1 MGEKKNACGCSSCG
15 EVFPSE
21 QNKQEIYNKEEG
33 QPSLWQRIKTLLFE
47 EKLLA
52 LLSGI
57 LLLLGWLSS
66 YWGVSSE
73 GQKVFFLAAAL
84 IGGMKIYRKA
94 AVSLFKVNLDMNVLV
109 TISVVGAIFIDKWAE
124 AAMVVFLFAA
134 GAALESYTMEKN
146 RRSIGSL
153 IDLAPREG
161 RVFRNGEEIKV
172 LVEEIH
178 TGDTALIKPGEMIT
192 VDGFVVKGFS
202 SVNQAAIT
210 GESHWVEKQT
220 GDEVFSGTMNQHGY
234 LEVMVTREA
243 QDTTLAKIIHLVEE
257 AQSKKAVSQQV
268 MDRFAGVYTP
278 LVISLAVVIAVILP
292 LAFRLDFI
300 TWFYRGLTL
309 LVISCPCALVISTP
323 VSIVSAIGNAAKRGI
338 LIKGGAHLEEAGRI
352 SVAAFDKTGTL
363 TEGKPVLNKI
373 ISCKGFTRE
382 QILSLAASLE
392 SRSEHPLGK
401 AITRE
406 AKKLKLNLK
415 EPEKFEA
422 LTAMG
427 VKGKL
432 DGELFFVGRPLLFEK
447 NGVNLAEWSEDI
459 KQLEEEGQTVLVL
472 GTCREI
478 LGLLSLADQIRG
490 EAYRA
495 VEKLKNMGIKTVMLT
510 GDNPA
515 SARNIAEKLGID
527 QYHAALLPQD
537 KVEKMKELTGKYGK
551 TIMVGDGIND
561 APALAVASVGIAMGA
576 AGSDTALETAD
587 IALMSDDLSGV
598 PEVIQLSRAAV
609 SIIKQNIA
617 FSLLIKLGAVL
628 LVFPGWLTLW
638 MAVLADE
645 GVLLL
650 VSLNGMRLMGFG
662 KKNKNGKISKTAQ
675 VTCTR

>member
-1 MGEKKNACGCSSCG
+1 MSG
-15 EVFPSE
+15 
-21 QNKQEIYNKEEG
+21 
-33 QPSLWQRIKTLLFE
+33 LLLF
-47 EKLLA
+47 
-52 LLSGI
+52 
-57 LLLLGWLSS
+57 LGWLLSF
-66 YWGVSSE
+66 WGLSPI
-73 GQKVFFLAAAL
+73 GQKAFFLAAAL
-84 IGGMKIYRKA
+84 IGGMKIYRNA
-94 AVSLFKVNLDMNVLV
+94 AVSLLNKNLDMNVLV
-109 TISVVGAIFIDKWAE
+109 TISVAGAVFIDKWAE
-124 AAMVVFLFAA
+124 AAMVVFLFAT

-146 RRSIGSL
+146 RRSIRSL
-153 IDLAPREG
+153 INLTPKEG
-161 RVFRNGEEIKV
+161 RVLSNGQEIKV
-172 LVEEIH
+172 PVEEIH
-178 TGDTALIKPGEMIT
+178 TGDTAVIRPGEMIT

-210 GESHWVEKQT
+210 GESLSVDKGT
-220 GDEVFSGTMNQHGY
+220 GDEVFSGTINQQGY
-234 LEVMVTREA
+234 LEVMVNREA

-257 AQSKKAVSQQV
+257 AQSKKAVSQQL
-268 MDRFAGVYTP
+268 MDRFAKVYTP
-278 LVISLAVVIAVILP
+278 LVISLAVAIAIILP
-292 LAFRLDFI
+292 LALRLEF
-300 TWFYRGLTL
+300 TPWFYRGLTL

-323 VSIVSAIGNAAKRGI
+323 VSLVSAIGNAARRGI
-338 LIKGGAHLEEAGRI
+338 LIKGGVHLEEAGRI
-352 SVAAFDKTGTL
+352 SVVAFDKTGTL

-373 ISCKGFTRE
+373 IPCESFTSE
-382 QILSLAASLE
+382 QVLSMAASLE

-406 AKKLKLNLK
+406 AKKQKLDLK
-415 EPEKFEA
+415 EPEEFEA

-432 DGELFFVGRPLLFEK
+432 DGEFYYIGRPLLFEK
-447 NGVNLAEWSEDI
+447 IGVSLKEWQEDI
-459 KQLEEEGQTVLVL
+459 KQLEEEGHTVLVL
-472 GTCREI
+472 GTGREI
-478 LGLLSLADQIRG
+478 LSLLSMTDQIRG

-515 SARNIAEKLGID
+515 SAKNIAQKLGID

-537 KVEKMKELTGKYGK
+537 KVEKMKKLTGKYGK

-561 APALAVASVGIAMGA
+561 APALAVASVGIAMGV

-587 IALMSDDLSGV
+587 IALMSDNLSGV

-650 VSLNGMRLMGFG
+650 VSLNGMRLMGHG
-662 KKNKNGKISKTAQ
+662 KKAPKSTPVKQSSGGIFLK
-675 VTCTR
+675 

>member
-1 MGEKKNACGCSSCG
+1 MSG
-15 EVFPSE
+15 
-21 QNKQEIYNKEEG
+21 
-33 QPSLWQRIKTLLFE
+33 LLLF
-47 EKLLA
+47 
-52 LLSGI
+52 
-57 LLLLGWLSS
+57 LGWLLSF
-66 YWGVSSE
+66 WGLSPI
-73 GQKVFFLAAAL
+73 GQKDFFLAAAL
-84 IGGMKIYRKA
+84 IGGMKIYRNA
-94 AVSLFKVNLDMNVLV
+94 AVSLLNKNLDMNVLV
-109 TISVVGAIFIDKWAE
+109 TISVAGAFFIDKWAE

-146 RRSIGSL
+146 RRSIRSL
-153 IDLAPREG
+153 INLTPKEG
-161 RVFRNGEEIKV
+161 RVLRNGQEIKV
-172 LVEEIH
+172 PVEEIH
-178 TGDTALIKPGEMIT
+178 TGDIAVIRPGEMIT

-210 GESHWVEKQT
+210 GESLSVDKGT
-220 GDEVFSGTMNQHGY
+220 GDEVFSGTINQQGY
-234 LEVMVTREA
+234 LEVMVNREA

-257 AQSKKAVSQQV
+257 AQSKKAVSQQL
-268 MDRFAGVYTP
+268 MDRFAKVYTP
-278 LVISLAVVIAVILP
+278 LVISLAVAIAIILP
-292 LAFRLDFI
+292 LALSLEF
-300 TWFYRGLTL
+300 TPWFYRGLTL

-323 VSIVSAIGNAAKRGI
+323 VSLVSAIGNAARRGI
-338 LIKGGAHLEEAGRI
+338 LIKGGVHLEEAGRI
-352 SVAAFDKTGTL
+352 SVVAFDKTGTL

-373 ISCKGFTRE
+373 IPCEGFTRE
-382 QILSLAASLE
+382 QVLSMAASLE

-406 AKKLKLNLK
+406 AKKQKLDLK
-415 EPEKFEA
+415 EPEEFEA

-432 DGELFFVGRPLLFEK
+432 DGELFLFGRPLLFEK
-447 NGVNLAEWSEDI
+447 SGVSLKIWKEDM
-459 KQLEEEGQTVLVL
+459 KKLEGQGQTVLAL
-472 GTCREI
+472 GTNREI
-478 LGLLSLADQIRG
+478 LGLLSMTDQIRG

-510 GDNPA
+510 GDNLA
-515 SARNIAEKLGID
+515 SAKNIAEKLGID

-537 KVEKMKELTGKYGK
+537 KVEKMKELNETYGK

-561 APALAVASVGIAMGA
+561 APALAVATVGIAMGV

-598 PEVIQLSRAAV
+598 SEVIQLSRAAV

-650 VSLNGMRLMGFG
+650 VSLNGMRLMGHG
-662 KKNKNGKISKTAQ
+662 KKHPKRTALKHGSG
-675 VTCTR
+675 